1 MTFISDEQLD
11 AYRVEGIK
19 VRVVRDADPAN
30 DVRGLIVAW
39 DDDSVLVRRPNRRV
53 VKLSRTYLIQ
63 PAAEK
68 RPDFSET
75 GESSP

>member
-1 MTFISDEQLD
+1 MATITDEQLD

-39 DDDSVLVRRPNRRV
+39 DDESVIVRRPNRKV
-53 VKLSRTYLIQ
+53 VKLSRSYLIQ
-63 PAAEK
+63 PADEK
-68 RPDFSET
+68 RPELV
-75 GESSP
+75 